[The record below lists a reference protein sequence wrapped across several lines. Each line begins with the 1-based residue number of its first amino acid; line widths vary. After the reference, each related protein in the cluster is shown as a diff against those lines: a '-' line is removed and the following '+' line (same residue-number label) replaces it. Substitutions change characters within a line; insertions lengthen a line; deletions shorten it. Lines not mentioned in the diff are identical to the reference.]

1 VKTITL
7 QLPEAVIIQVNALAK
22 TTAKKPSEIMRNA
35 ITKEVESARLEMN
48 GLDMME
54 DIIGLIPDG
63 PADLAKH
70 HKSYLRSKLH
80 DKAHH

>member
-1 VKTITL
+1 
-7 QLPEAVIIQVNALAK
+7 
-22 TTAKKPSEIMRNA
+22 MRNA

-63 PADLAKH
+63 PADLAKN
-70 HKSYLRSKLH
+70 HKSYLRAKLH

>member
-7 QLPEAVIIQVNALAK
+7 QLPEAVIMQVNALAK

-48 GLDMME
+48 GLDTME

-63 PADLAKH
+63 PADLARN
-70 HKSYLRSKLH
+70 HKAYLRSKIR
-80 DKAHH
+80 DKTNH

>member
-1 VKTITL
+1 MKTVTL
-7 QLPEAVIIQVNALAK
+7 QLPEAVIMQVNALAK
-22 TTAKKPSEIMRNA
+22 TTAKKPSEIMRSA

-48 GLDMME
+48 GLDIME

-63 PADLAKH
+63 PADLAKN
-70 HKSYLRSKLH
+70 HKSYLRSRIH